1 MSTSLSLNP
10 YESPRPPDTGPIGR
24 ALVDDSIVIHFHGS
38 LTVDDMFEAER
49 LAQSAWKKHEH
60 WITWTMALLTVLCV
74 LGVGAFDLYS
84 LLYDDE
90 FDAELP
96 SPLGLLVVVIGTGLA
111 LYHPRLVRA
120 RAMKMWTQSKGP
132 YAWTSGTVT
141 GEAITSASQG
151 AVAVF
156 KWSDFCGYRCSDRVA
171 ILYLQYPKQF
181 VIFART
187 KFQHDDAWTQFLDIV
202 WQKLPPR

>member
-1 MSTSLSLNP
+1 MPTCVSDGHLPILPPQRQPANALPRRFPANLTSEIARSHGSRRRGDGIGRPVTYGCLGAIPRVVPPKFDRAGMSASLSLNP

-24 ALVDDSIVIHFHGS
+24 AVVDDSIIIHFHGS

-74 LGVGAFDLYS
+74 LGVGAFDLYC
-84 LLYDDE
+84 LLYDDA

-96 SPLGLLVVVIGTGLA
+96 SPLGFLVVVIGTGLA

-120 RAMKMWTQSKGP
+120 RAMKVWAQSKGP
-132 YAWTSGTVT
+132 YAWTS
-141 GEAITSASQG
+141 
-151 AVAVF
+151 
-156 KWSDFCGYRCSDRVA
+156 
-171 ILYLQYPKQF
+171 
-181 VIFART
+181 
-187 KFQHDDAWTQFLDIV
+187 
-202 WQKLPPR
+202 